1 MKDKW
6 PKVRDYQAQKVYD
19 AENEDKNIQAHSFTS
34 AKTIKLS
41 RRLTLEKP
49 YTQEEFDV
57 IEKEALEF
65 KLLTNIECRRFI
77 KRICTA
83 TKTKVPKIVLGTNMK
98 LSEEKKQI
106 ANSSKKSRLK
116 FVTKCAFGHS
126 TIIFLPRWAKSKQLI
141 CHELAH
147 VITDQRHCFD
157 GHGPNFCGVYLKL
170 VRFFVSHRDCE
181 KLLRAFKKRRV
192 DYNEKIWVL

>member
-19 AENEDKNIQAHSFTS
+19 AENTDKNIHVCIS
-34 AKTIKLS
+34 AKSIKNI
-41 RRLTLEKP
+41 RRLSTKNERASTLN
-49 YTQEEFDV
+49 
-57 IEKEALEF
+57 EAIEF
-65 KLLTNIECRRFI
+65 KFLTNIECRRFI